1 MAAEHWSHPSPK
13 EQAWIDHVLN
23 PAPEPPQHRC
33 GKCRNPWTGG
43 REDCP
48 NNRRT

>member
-1 MAAEHWSHPSPK
+1 MTD
-13 EQAWIDHVLN
+13 EQAPHV
-23 PAPEPPQHRC
+23 C

-48 NNRRT
+48 NNRAMYHTNGSAT